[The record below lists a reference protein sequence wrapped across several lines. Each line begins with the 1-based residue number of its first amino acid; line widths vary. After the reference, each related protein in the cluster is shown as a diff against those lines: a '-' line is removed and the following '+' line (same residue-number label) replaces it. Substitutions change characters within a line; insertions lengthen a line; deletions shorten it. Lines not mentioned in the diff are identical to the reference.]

1 MIFTSSIGSNSS
13 GIIYRCSTGSFTILR
28 QHSSP
33 DPICIPASAVP
44 TIFLKQLTKYVA
56 LRYRRVRGLYFL
68 AVVFAAITIIHFARD
83 CGRLVRSTTRR
94 AGFAFGVSV
103 ENYKDW

>member
-1 MIFTSSIGSNSS
+1 MGPSLFCDSTVVLTLSVFQRLSYLLFFSN
-13 GIIYRCSTGSFTILR
+13 C
-28 QHSSP
+28 QN
-33 DPICIPASAVP
+33 D
-44 TIFLKQLTKYVA
+44 VA

-68 AVVFAAITIIHFARD
+68 AVVFAATTIIHFARD
-83 CGRLVRSTTRR
+83 CGRLVRSTARR